1 MREGSKMNASKK
13 TGSGR
18 SRITLT
24 VIVAASVTLLIT
36 TLHAMT
42 PSTVAQYVLGQTD
55 LVHSSANYITASTM
69 NNPDGVAVDK
79 SSTPHHLY
87 VADTSNDRVL
97 GWNNA
102 ASYTD
107 GQPADWVAG
116 QADFQSSGNNGLN
129 APQGVGVDGHGNL
142 YIADT
147 GNNRVLEYNAP
158 FVACGSLPC
167 VAGPAQHVFGQGDNL
182 TSNQCNF
189 GGSTPSAR
197 SLCQPTGVVSDS
209 LGNIYIADQ
218 GNNRVLEFNTPL
230 TVTGTAGSGDTRADL
245 VIGQGATG
253 TSFASNGNGT
263 TATTLWQPY
272 SVALDSSNNIYV
284 ADFQNSR
291 VLEYTESSSP
301 PTNATANAVFGQGG
315 LFTTN
320 GCNFS
325 AAGLCNPASVA
336 LDASNNLFV
345 SDNYYYASRVTE
357 FSAPVMNGET
367 ASVVYGQNNSFSSN
381 GCNQNG
387 PVGAGTLCR
396 PQEIGFD
403 TNGNHFIADSNNNR
417 IVQYGTGENTSAL
430 LELGQLD
437 FLHNSANYL
446 DGGKLNAPF
455 GVAIDH
461 SSTPHHLYVADS
473 NNNRVLGWNN
483 AASFSNGKVA
493 DLVIGE
499 PDFN

>member
-1 MREGSKMNASKK
+1 LKIASSLMREGSKMNASKK

-55 LVHSSANYITASTM
+55 FVHSSANYITASTM

-197 SLCQPTGVVSDS
+197 SLCQPT
-209 LGNIYIADQ
+209 
-218 GNNRVLEFNTPL
+218 
-230 TVTGTAGSGDTRADL
+230 
-245 VIGQGATG
+245 
-253 TSFASNGNGT
+253 
-263 TATTLWQPY
+263 
-272 SVALDSSNNIYV
+272 
-284 ADFQNSR
+284 
-291 VLEYTESSSP
+291 
-301 PTNATANAVFGQGG
+301 
-315 LFTTN
+315 
-320 GCNFS
+320 
-325 AAGLCNPASVA
+325 
-336 LDASNNLFV
+336 
-345 SDNYYYASRVTE
+345 
-357 FSAPVMNGET
+357 
-367 ASVVYGQNNSFSSN
+367 
-381 GCNQNG
+381 
-387 PVGAGTLCR
+387 
-396 PQEIGFD
+396 
-403 TNGNHFIADSNNNR
+403 
-417 IVQYGTGENTSAL
+417 
-430 LELGQLD
+430 
-437 FLHNSANYL
+437 
-446 DGGKLNAPF
+446 
-455 GVAIDH
+455 
-461 SSTPHHLYVADS
+461 
-473 NNNRVLGWNN
+473 
-483 AASFSNGKVA
+483 
-493 DLVIGE
+493 
-499 PDFN
+499 